1 MSQGFLEIKKML
13 KAANSQTE
21 ILAVSKLQPVE
32 KIRALYNLG
41 QKKFA
46 ENYVQEAIAKQIE
59 LKDLDI
65 EWHFIGSLQTNKV
78 KFVVGQ
84 FALIHSVD
92 SLKLAQAIDK
102 HAGKSQIIQKILLQ
116 VNLAAEETK
125 GGFSIKE
132 IETLLPALLDLK
144 NIEVAGLMTMPPLFE
159 DAKKARPYFREL
171 KQLRDKLKTTGHP
184 LNILSMGTSSDYLV
198 AASESASIVRLGT
211 ILFGDRPKAN

>member
-1 MSQGFLEIKKML
+1 MSQDYFEIKKQL
-13 KAANSQTE
+13 KAANSKAE
-21 ILAVSKLQPVE
+21 ILAVSKLQPAE
-32 KIRALYNLG
+32 KIRTLYQLG

-46 ENYVQEAIAKQIE
+46 ENYVQEAISKQIE

-102 HAGKSQIIQKILLQ
+102 HAGKNKIKQKILLQ

-125 GGFSIKE
+125 GGFSKQELE
-132 IETLLPALLDLK
+132 INFQSLCEMK
-144 NIEVAGLMTMPPLFE
+144 NIEITGLMTMPPLFE
-159 DAKKARPYFREL
+159 DAEKARPYFRQL
-171 KQLRDKLKTTGHP
+171 RQLRDKLKTSSTP
-184 LNILSMGTSSDYLV
+184 LGVLSMGTSSDYLV
-198 AASESASIVRLGT
+198 AASENSSIVRLGT
-211 ILFGDRPKAN
+211 ILFGERPIV